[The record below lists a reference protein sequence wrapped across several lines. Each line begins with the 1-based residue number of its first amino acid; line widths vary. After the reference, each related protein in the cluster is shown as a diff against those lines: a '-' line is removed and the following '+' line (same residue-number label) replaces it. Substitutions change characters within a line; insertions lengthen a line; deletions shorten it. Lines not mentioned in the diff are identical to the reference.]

1 MSGGS
6 FAAVAPGEFGALL
19 QGEGCHVSSLS
30 WTFSGQKVG
39 EVGEGVEQILG
50 EIRVLIFI
58 QPFAETQIERALG
71 P

>member
-1 MSGGS
+1 MYRISCLVRPLQLWHQES
-6 FAAVAPGEFGALL
+6 SPALL

-50 EIRVLIFI
+50 EIRGLC
-58 QPFAETQIERALG
+58 
-71 P
+71 